1 MNNRLE
7 AIKAA
12 FWAVSPLNLLIGSIV
27 VMVTMEK
34 SVVDKTRELGVLK
47 AVG

>member
-1 MNNRLE
+1 M
-7 AIKAA
+7 
-12 FWAVSPLNLLIGSIV
+12 